1 MRNERWREQE
11 RRAIMEDRRRQEWM
25 QQQQLCKIKEW
36 ERACEKSERD
46 RERRKVLLNNLLC
59 YRKEMKQVKDEA
71 RKWRRRQQSILL
83 QHTREKEEMKA
94 QEFCQE
100 EDERRWN
107 QEKCKMQQEDKMLA
121 AQMRDRDTK
130 EMANPELEE
139 LRRMFVPVEHGPKE
153 TFEYFVLEPR
163 PNEEEIKKEAEEKA
177 KCLMGL
183 REKNGMHLNVGD
195 KNNKKTTIS
204 LSMGPKQSSGSSS
217 GSTGY
222 TGYTGYTES
231 SCKVVNTPGAFCSNC
246 LESSE
251 PNVEIPKCLKSLMQ
265 TLSYRVSEIDTP
277 LLSLKTFDENVR
289 NVMYESDGKE
299 VRLESGP
306 NFNGT
311 RLYGTI
317 VLPKGHALSP
327 FYTQPFAVTF

>member
-1 MRNERWREQE
+1 MRNERWRDQE
-11 RRAIMEDRRRQEWM
+11 RKAIMEDKRRQECL
-25 QQQQLCKIKEW
+25 QQQQLCKMKEW
-36 ERACEKSERD
+36 ERANEKCERD
-46 RERRKVLLNNLLC
+46 RERRKVLLKNILC

-71 RKWRRRQQSILL
+71 RKWRRHQQTLL
-83 QHTREKEEMKA
+83 LEHTREKEEMRA

-107 QEKCKMQQEDKMLA
+107 QERCKMRQEDKILDH
-121 AQMRDRDTK
+121 QMRDRDTK
-130 EMANPELEE
+130 EMANPEMEE

-163 PNEEEIKKEAEEKA
+163 PTEEENRKKAEDTA
-177 KCLMGL
+177 RCLMGL
-183 REKNGMHLNVGD
+183 RDDHGMHLNVGD

-204 LSMGPKQSSGSSS
+204 LSSGPKQSSG
-217 GSTGY
+217 Y
-222 TGYTGYTES
+222 TYSDS

-277 LLSLKTFDENVR
+277 LLSLKNFAQEGP
-289 NVMYESDGKE
+289 ESDGKE